1 MRAAGGGGGGVG
13 MQAIS
18 TLTIQMREAAV
29 TTNF

>member
-1 MRAAGGGGGGVG
+1 MRAAGGGEEGWG
-13 MQAIS
+13 MQAIF